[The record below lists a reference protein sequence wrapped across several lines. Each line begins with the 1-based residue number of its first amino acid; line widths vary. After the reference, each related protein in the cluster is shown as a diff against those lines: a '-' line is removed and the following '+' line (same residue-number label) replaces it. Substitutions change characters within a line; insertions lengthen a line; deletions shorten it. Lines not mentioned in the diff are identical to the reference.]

1 MTWKEM
7 QTLPE
12 GQLSSESPA
21 APGSIPE
28 RGPGHLCLDI
38 SSADISRL
46 LTSAILDPQK
56 AEL

>member
-12 GQLSSESPA
+12 GQLSSEFPA
-21 APGSIPE
+21 APGAFLREGQST
-28 RGPGHLCLDI
+28 
-38 SSADISRL
+38 SAWTFPLQPFLVCS
-46 LTSAILDPQK
+46 TPAILDPQK